1 MVLPTLRKIGHPE
14 LFQGSKHRRQY
25 FEGWYYK
32 LVDAA
37 EATLLAVVPG
47 IALGVSHE
55 DSHAFVQV
63 FNGTTGDY
71 TYFAFPVADF
81 HPASQRFEVRI
92 GENSFSAAGLRVDLT
107 QSGHRLKGELRFTN
121 VVPYPKRLLSPGFM
135 GWASFVPFL
144 QCKHGIVSMNHT
156 LDGALEFDGERITF
170 DGGRGYLE
178 KDWGRSFPS
187 AYIWLHSN
195 HFAGEAISFT
205 LVLARLPWLGLRITG
220 LGAALW
226 YNEHVYTLATYA
238 GARITRFESQTN
250 QVRLTVEDKRLQ
262 MVIEAIQGSAWPLRS
277 PLRGALMGTVTES
290 LTATL
295 HLTVYEK
302 AKGGKR
308 LLLDERGRNAGLEI
322 QDPAHELARA
332 LAR

>member
-1 MVLPTLRKIGHPE
+1 MGFPRGRKIWHPE

-25 FEGWYYK
+25 FEGWYFK

-37 EATLLAVVPG
+37 EATILAVVPG

-55 DSHAFVQV
+55 GSHAFVQV
-63 FNGTTGDY
+63 FNGKTGDY
-71 TYFAFPVADF
+71 TYFSFPVADF
-81 HPASQRFEVRI
+81 LPASRSFEVRI
-92 GENSFSAAGLRVDLT
+92 GENSFSAAGLRVDL
-107 QSGHRLKGELRFTN
+107 QHSSRRIRGELQFTH

-156 LDGALEFDGERITF
+156 LEGALEIDGERITF

-187 AYIWLHSN
+187 AYIWLHAN

-205 LVLARLPWLGLRITG
+205 LVLARLPWLGLRIAG
-220 LGAALW
+220 FGAALW
-226 YNEHVYTLATYA
+226 FNERVYTLATYS

-250 QVRLTVEDKRLQ
+250 QIRLTVEDKRLQ
-262 MVIEAIQGSAWPLRS
+262 MAIEAIQGSAWPLRS
-277 PLRGALMGTVTES
+277 PIRGSMTGAVTES

-295 HLTVYEK
+295 HLAVYEK
-302 AKGGKR
+302 TKGGKR